1 MTNTRNTPVEEF
13 EHRYPVL
20 VRSLTI
26 ARGTGGRGARR
37 GGDGLRK
44 ELEPQVPV
52 TATFL
57 AERHRLAPAGADGG
71 GAGKPGSLTLVRA
84 GRRRR
89 LPAKTTIA
97 LEPGDLLCVET
108 PGGGGHGRR

>member
-26 ARGTGGRGARR
+26 ARGSGGRGARS

-44 ELEPQVPV
+44 ELQPLVAV

-57 AERHRLAPAGADGG
+57 AERHRLRPMGAMGG
-71 GAGKPGSLTLVRA
+71 GPGRPGSLWLVRG

-97 LEPGDLLCVET
+97 LEPGDVLCVQT